1 MPAPAKKPPAP
12 DARRDLEKELAA
24 AGALK
29 HQLREAFGEETDLTL
44 LRDMVEGET
53 DLDGAIDKVLEQMAL
68 DIANVQGLEKFESTM
83 AARRKRLC
91 DRVETMRTM
100 ILNAA
105 NIVEVTRF
113 TRPLATVTIK
123 DVPPKLLIVNE
134 AEIPTAFFK
143 QPDPVLSKADLTAAL
158 KNRRDTL
165 ERQIAELEADRA
177 AGKLDDAALAELRAR
192 LHAAFPAI
200 PGAELDNGSATVQ
213 VRWS

>member
-1 MPAPAKKPPAP
+1 MTSPAKKPLP
-12 DARRDLEKELAA
+12 DPRRDLEKELAA

-105 NIVEVTRF
+105 NIVEVKRF
-113 TRPLATVTIK
+113 ARPLATITVK
-123 DVPPKLLIVNE
+123 DVPPKLHIVDE
-134 AEIPTAFFK
+134 AEIPSQFY
-143 QPDPVLSKADLTAAL
+143 QRPEPVLSKAELTAAL
-158 KNRRDTL
+158 KSRRDTL
-165 ERQIAELEADRA
+165 KQRLDELDEQRKSNAI
-177 AGKLDDAALAELRAR
+177 DDAALADMRES
-192 LHAAFPAI
+192 LHAAFPQI
-200 PGAELDNGSATVQ
+200 PGATLDNGSATIQ